1 VNQSQFKSGL
11 PLTTIAAE
19 TVVAVRNDRYKLV
32 RNTVQVY
39 NSGTDTGGPVTADE
53 FYQIDQ
59 AAPTP
64 KIDTADL
71 NLMTTQST
79 WSAVIRTNY
88 DRLLVS
94 LTNILNSQPPCPGD
108 ANMDGV
114 VDGYDISVWERFV
127 RWAKSSVADFN
138 FDGLTNNTD
147 LQTIGANR
155 GACAKSTSVY

>member
-1 VNQSQFKSGL
+1 M
-11 PLTTIAAE
+11 TT
-19 TVVAVRNDRYKLV
+19 
-32 RNTVQVY
+32 
-39 NSGTDTGGPVTADE
+39 DE

-71 NLMTTQST
+71 NLMPTKSS
-79 WSAVIRTNY
+79 WSAAMKANY

-114 VDGYDISVWERFV
+114 VDGYDVSVWEKFV
-127 RWAKSSVADFN
+127 RWAYSSVADFN

-147 LQTIGANR
+147 LQTIGTNR
-155 GACAKSTSVY
+155 GTCPKSTSVY